1 MEGLRQN
8 IEIFEITQILSLGNT
23 NLSNDVLN
31 NERLRRAI
39 ESKELEAYEIIMDEF
54 EGQPITRARLKMDQ
68 NGSIK
73 YAKDNQQNQNDEDN
87 EGMEEFTQCDKK
99 KSVDKFLRIQNIFCQ
114 YLPNNFSGIPKEL
127 GNVSNEIY
135 FYPSS

>member
-23 NLSNDVLN
+23 DLSNDVLN

-54 EGQPITRARLKMDQ
+54 EGQPITTARLKMDQ

-87 EGMEEFTQCDKK
+87 EGTEEFTQCDKLNLK
-99 KSVDKFLRIQNIFCQ
+99 KNRRRTLEDTKTFLPIFAQ
-114 YLPNNFSGIPKEL
+114 
-127 GNVSNEIY
+127 
-135 FYPSS
+135 

>member
-8 IEIFEITQILSLGNT
+8 ILRYFEITQILSLGNT
-23 NLSNDVLN
+23 NLSNEVLN

-73 YAKDNQQNQNDEDN
+73 YAKDHKQNQNDENN
-87 EGMEEFTQCDKK
+87 EGMNEFTQ
-99 KSVDKFLRIQNIFCQ
+99 SWHPTNILHRIFL
-114 YLPNNFSGIPKEL
+114 S
-127 GNVSNEIY
+127 
-135 FYPSS
+135 

>member
-87 EGMEEFTQCDKK
+87 EGMEEFTQCDKLNLK
-99 KSVDKFLRIQNIFCQ
+99 KNRRRTLEDTKTFLPIFAQ
-114 YLPNNFSGIPKEL
+114 
-127 GNVSNEIY
+127 
-135 FYPSS
+135 